1 MVKIFECMCDKGREY
16 MNWSVF
22 KDFKFLLRFS
32 LAILFNALGIIFA
45 VLSYGTWVIF
55 VMAAMVA
62 TFFMIQRGNY
72 LYKSVIE

>member
-45 VLSYGTWVIF
+45 VLSYL
-55 VMAAMVA
+55 
-62 TFFMIQRGNY
+62 GNICNGSDGCNI
-72 LYKSVIE
+72 LYDSKR